1 MCTKDPLCGQFLCD
15 KFSFWCAKQH
25 RYQSLYTFS
34 LCVYKTQRLHLQK
47 CNWFCFHSCHPSCLN
62 TLKIIHT
69 PTHVRSHQIVCV
81 RVFVMKPKEEKR
93 NNVQNLSKKWTL
105 FCNVLFEISCK
116 YQLQITDTRDESWHI
131 AFRAQLEKMHVYI
144 FIQYKFQVAKLKDF
158 NL

>member
-25 RYQSLYTFS
+25 HYQSFYAFS
-34 LCVYKTQRLHLQK
+34 FCVYKIQRLHLQK
-47 CNWFCFHSCHPSCLN
+47 CNGFDLISFMPSKLFEYIEKHSYTYTRSITWKWCVSVCLWG
-62 TLKIIHT
+62 LL
-69 PTHVRSHQIVCV
+69 
-81 RVFVMKPKEEKR
+81 MKPKEEKR

-131 AFRAQLEKMHVYI
+131 AFRAQL
-144 FIQYKFQVAKLKDF
+144 
-158 NL
+158 